1 MRFVA
6 ISGSHREKSQ
16 SIKVTKWLAAAL
28 ADRKDAID
36 TDIIDLGGNSYPLWD
51 QSAWSAESNLAQKM
65 KPELEKITKADAVI
79 LVAPEWGGMVP
90 GALKNFLLYVS
101 SAHAAHKPCL
111 LVGVSAGRGGSYP
124 IAELRMSGYKNN
136 RLVFIPDHLI
146 VTNAENVMN
155 DPILTEGSDD
165 DQYIKKRAH
174 YSLEV
179 LVAYAKAL
187 KDMRESTDLTRKEY
201 PFGM

>member
-1 MRFVA
+1 MKFVA
-6 ISGSHREKSQ
+6 ISGSHREESQ
-16 SIKVTKWLAAAL
+16 SLKVTQWLAAAL
-28 ADRKDAID
+28 SDRKDAVD
-36 TDIIDLGGNSYPLWD
+36 TDIIDLGGNPYPLWD
-51 QSAWSAESNLAQKM
+51 QSAWSSESDLAQKI
-65 KPELEKITKADAVI
+65 KPALEKIENSDALI

-111 LVGVSAGRGGSYP
+111 LVGVSASRGGSYP
-124 IAELRMSGYKNN
+124 IAELRMSSYKNT
-136 RLVFIPDHLI
+136 RMVHIPDHLI
-146 VTNAENVMN
+146 VTNVENVMN
-155 DPILTEGSDD
+155 DPILTEGEDG

-174 YSLEV
+174 YSLDV

-187 KDMRESTDLTRKEY
+187 KGMRDSTDLIRKEY